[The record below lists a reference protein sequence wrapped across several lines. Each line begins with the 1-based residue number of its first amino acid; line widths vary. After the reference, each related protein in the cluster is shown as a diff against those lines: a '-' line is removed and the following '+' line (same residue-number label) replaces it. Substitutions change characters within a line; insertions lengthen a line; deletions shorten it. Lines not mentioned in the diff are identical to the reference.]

1 MGVIVRILPTVLAV
15 ICALAFLPWMLGVPG
30 TDNDY
35 AKGWTIGFYALLYYL
50 CLYIVV
56 LALKLAARLGWL
68 PLRSPWLDQL
78 LLAAV
83 AGFVVAQIVA
93 FSFILR

>member
-1 MGVIVRILPTVLAV
+1 MGIVVRILPAV
-15 ICALAFLPWMLGVPG
+15 VAALCALAFLPWLMGVPG

-35 AKGWTIGFYALLYYL
+35 AKGWTIGFFALVYYL
-50 CLYIVV
+50 CLYILVMI
-56 LALKLAARLGWL
+56 LKLVARMGWL
-68 PLRSPWLDQL
+68 PLRAQWLDQL

>member
-1 MGVIVRILPTVLAV
+1 MGIVVRILPTFVAAL
-15 ICALAFLPWMLGVPG
+15 CALAFLPWLMGVPG

-35 AKGWTIGFYALLYYL
+35 ARGWTIGFFALVYYL
-50 CLYIVV
+50 CLYILVMI
-56 LALKLAARLGWL
+56 LKLVARMGWL
-68 PLRSPWLDQL
+68 PLRARWLDQM

-93 FSFILR
+93 FTLILR